1 MEKESI
7 VEVSLT
13 KLSIKNAEFY
23 SFHGVKSE
31 ERKLG
36 GKYQVDLDMYY
47 DATNATMD
55 DDIKFA
61 LNYEDIT
68 TTIDEVING
77 KKYKLI
83 ETLANEIL
91 KTLFMNYKLILE
103 ANVRVRKINV
113 PMRRV
118 VDYVEVEQAML
129 RNDE

>member
-1 MEKESI
+1 MEIINDIEI
-7 VEVSLT
+7 SLT
-13 KLSIKNAEFY
+13 KLTIKNAEFY

-47 DATNATMD
+47 NASQAISD
-55 DDIKFA
+55 DDIKCA

-68 TTIDEVING
+68 STIDEVING

-91 KTLFMNYKLILE
+91 TTLFDGYPLIIE
-103 ANVRVRKINV
+103 ATVRVRKINV

-118 VDYVEVEQAML
+118 VDYVEVEQAMF
-129 RNDE
+129 RNNE